1 MTDPIRLLFW
11 NVFLLKPRPIP
22 GGPGLPAIGEIAA
35 PAVADRAAAI
45 GRTLRGRFDIAAL
58 SEAFEPPDRTRIVD
72 SWGAGRVS
80 TAAGPARSVRRGPLG
95 FASSG
100 LFPVV
105 DGPALVRTESRQ
117 YVTRGSYLHDAD
129 ALANKGVLMVEV
141 DVLPGA
147 GRLEVYSTHL
157 IYGTGLLGGRTAHDP
172 VRRHRL
178 RMAQLDELV
187 AFVQRVHRPGN
198 VVAIVG
204 DMNVPAH
211 APDYPDGPTAQHDDL
226 MARLAPLGMRD
237 LWVEQGI
244 GVGDTCGHATDA
256 FTDQTDPDL
265 VDALVDRPGDR
276 PGDPADADAHAG
288 DGVSAEHAAERYRID
303 YLFLQEP
310 RAEHTL
316 ALRAERPRR
325 YAFPRA
331 AAAPDRHRLPRLSD
345 HLAVTVEL
353 HPSHP
358 TAS

>member
-1 MTDPIRLLFW
+1 MRDLPPADPILLLFW

-45 GRTLRGRFDIAAL
+45 GRTLQGRFDIAAL
-58 SEAFEPPDRTRIVD
+58 SEAFEPADRKRLVD
-72 SWGAGRVS
+72 SWGPGRVT
-80 TAAGPARSVRRGPLG
+80 TAAGPARSVRHGPLG

-100 LFPVV
+100 LFTLVE
-105 DGPALVRTESRQ
+105 GPALVRSDMHQ
-117 YVTRGSYLHDAD
+117 YATRGSYLHDAD

-157 IYGTGLLGGRTAHDP
+157 IYGTGLLGGRTAQDP
-172 VRRHRL
+172 IRRHRL

-204 DMNVPAH
+204 DMNVPAY
-211 APDYPDGPTAQHDDL
+211 APDYPAGPTAQHDDL

-237 LWVEQGI
+237 LWSEDGI
-244 GVGDTCGHATDA
+244 GVGDTCGLAIDP

-265 VDALVDRPGDR
+265 CDALIDR
-276 PGDPADADAHAG
+276 PGDPSDADAH
-288 DGVSAEHAAERYRID
+288 DGPGVPADHAAERYRID

-310 RAEHTL
+310 RDDHTL
-316 ALRAERPRR
+316 GLRAERPRR

-331 AAAPDRHRLPRLSD
+331 ATAPDRHRIPRLSD

-353 HPSHP
+353 HPS
-358 TAS
+358 AV

>member
-1 MTDPIRLLFW
+1 MPAADPIRLLFW

-58 SEAFEPPDRTRIVD
+58 SEAFEPVDRTRLVD
-72 SWGAGRVS
+72 SWGSERVT
-80 TAAGPARSVRRGPLG
+80 TAAGPERSVRHGPLG

-100 LFPVV
+100 LFTLV
-105 DGPALVRTESRQ
+105 DGPAMVRTELHQ
-117 YVTRGSYLHDAD
+117 YATRGSYLHDAD

-157 IYGTGLLGGRTAHDP
+157 IYGTGLLGGRTAQDP
-172 VRRHRL
+172 VRRHHL

-204 DMNVPAH
+204 DMNVPAY
-211 APDYPDGPTAQHDDL
+211 APDYPAGATAQHDDL
-226 MARLAPLGMRD
+226 IAHLAPLGMRD
-237 LWVEQGI
+237 LWASQGI
-244 GVGDTCGHATDA
+244 GVGDTCGLATDA
-256 FTDQTDPDL
+256 FADQTDPDL
-265 VDALVDRPGDR
+265 TDALVDRPGA
-276 PGDPADADAHAG
+276 PSDPDAHAG
-288 DGVSAEHAAERYRID
+288 PGVPADVAAERYRID
-303 YLFLQEP
+303 YLFLQVP
-310 RAEHTL
+310 RDEHTL
-316 ALRAERPRR
+316 KLRAERPRR

-331 AAAPDRHRLPRLSD
+331 TTAPDRHRIPRLSD

-353 HPSHP
+353 H
-358 TAS
+358 ASAI